1 MLTWAHCTHLGAQG
15 SNERQLCIL
24 CNIGT
29 LRHRNIFT
37 SVAVTDVVE
46 EKITMIITSSTD
58 ITDENVLLFT
68 EKIIREGDEYIAKH
82 HLLF

>member
-1 MLTWAHCTHLGAQG
+1 MNDNSAYYA
-15 SNERQLCIL
+15 I